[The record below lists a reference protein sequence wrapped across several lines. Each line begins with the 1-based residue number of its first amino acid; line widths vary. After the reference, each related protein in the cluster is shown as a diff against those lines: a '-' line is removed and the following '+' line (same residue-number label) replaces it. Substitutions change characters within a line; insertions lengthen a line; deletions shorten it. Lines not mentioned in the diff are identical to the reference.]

1 MSISFYEAS
10 VQNYLQT
17 LAATQ
22 GFLEKGLA
30 YCKEMDV
37 DPEEIVERRVFADM
51 NPFRFQIHQVVL
63 HSQGAVDA
71 MKAGVLRVPGERERP
86 KHTYAELQALIADAH
101 AALAKTDP
109 AEINALSRRPYR
121 REWGTRHL
129 VGNPCTMWCLWEL
142 IWHSNKPKSLSP
154 SACRSIPSISN
165 TAACAPRHDQMLGM
179 PLRSTHSTSHDS
191 AGQ

>member
-51 NPFRFQIHQVVL
+51 NPFGFQIRQIVL
-63 HSQGAVDA
+63 HSQGAVEA
-71 MKAGVLRVPGERERP
+71 MKAGVLHVSRERP
-86 KHTYAELQALIADAH
+86 KHTYAELQMLIVNAH
-101 AALAKTDP
+101 AALAKIKP
-109 AEINALSRRPYR
+109 EEIDGLEDR
-121 REWGTRHL
+121 
-129 VGNPCTMWCLWEL
+129 
-142 IWHSNKPKSLSP
+142 
-154 SACRSIPSISN
+154 
-165 TAACAPRHDQMLGM
+165 D
-179 PLRSTHSTSHDS
+179 
-191 AGQ
+191 